1 MAFSECSGGHSRP
14 FGSPYRV
21 AGTHVVRPPEL
32 SQVLARF
39 AFRHAML
46 FDSAEV
52 SGALAVNA
60 PLLVAF
66 PAFRPGRPS
75 VYTLTKLNRFTPQG
89 YGLDVALFTLSPR
102 PHGLG
107 PKTRFSVEG

>member
-1 MAFSECSGGHSRP
+1 
-14 FGSPYRV
+14 
-21 AGTHVVRPPEL
+21 
-32 SQVLARF
+32 
-39 AFRHAML
+39 ML

-52 SGALAVNA
+52 SGVLAVIA
-60 PLLVAF
+60 PLLIAF
-66 PAFRPGRPS
+66 PEFRPGRPS
-75 VYTLTKLNRFTPQG
+75 DYTLTKLNRFTPQG